1 MSTDS
6 AENID
11 PVSPSS
17 GRKKQKIRIK
27 YRERVRIKKRPE
39 GNKFTRYWK
48 KNRKNIITSFVLLTL
63 LGFTIFMMVKVVNQ
77 KINLN
82 YKHKEDKSLG
92 F

>member
-6 AENID
+6 SENID

-17 GRKKQKIRIK
+17 GRKKHKIRIK
-27 YRERVRIKKRPE
+27 YRERIRIKKRPE
-39 GNKFTRYWK
+39 GNKITRYWK
-48 KNRKNIITSFVLLTL
+48 KNKKNVITSFVLLTL
-63 LGFTIFMMVKVVNQ
+63 LVFTIFMIGKLVNQ
-77 KINLN
+77 RIDVN